1 MVPTKIKLELKY
13 QKQVEDL
20 ANLLTKEDY
29 QQFFNSKLVEE
40 ARALLNATKVPQK
53 YPGGKQ
59 FTVTWDYII
68 STLILQN
75 SSRPGSSRSGSSVKW
90 INLGQVLNFQKI
102 DLGQLLK

>member
-20 ANLLTKEDY
+20 ANLLTKEVY

-40 ARALLNATKVPQK
+40 VRALLNATKVPQK
-53 YPGGKQ
+53 YPGAKQ
-59 FTVTWDYII
+59 FTVTSDYII

-75 SSRPGSSRSGSSVKW
+75 SSRPGSSVKW

>member
-13 QKQVEDL
+13 EKQVEDL
-20 ANLLTKEDY
+20 ANLLTKDDY

-53 YPGGKQ
+53 YPEAKH

-68 STLILQN
+68 STLILQS
-75 SSRPGSSRSGSSVKW
+75 SSRPGSSVKW